1 MKKKIMIALGAV
13 LVVVIAIIV
22 VIKFSGFGSR
32 PEGTADIMELSE
44 VSGLVTEKGY
54 TQEEII
60 VITKPEQ
67 VTIPPELVI
76 VCNGEQITALKGT
89 YSWEY
94 KNEDGTCTGIE
105 ADSMHPLE
113 SKEYMSELP
122 LAYSC
127 ISAID
132 AFKAYLQFDIA
143 PDDIEIRYWSTDCWN
158 EFTAESKELDIQA
171 ETGLEDGMN
180 TTSHSAKLLE
190 GNYIYEVI
198 AKWSSSEEYGNSTL
212 QFLYCDG
219 KLRTYSG

>member
-76 VCNGEQITALKGT
+76 VCNGEQITALLM
-89 YSWEY
+89 
-94 KNEDGTCTGIE
+94 GI
-105 ADSMHPLE
+105 
-113 SKEYMSELP
+113 
-122 LAYSC
+122 
-127 ISAID
+127 
-132 AFKAYLQFDIA
+132 
-143 PDDIEIRYWSTDCWN
+143 
-158 EFTAESKELDIQA
+158 
-171 ETGLEDGMN
+171 
-180 TTSHSAKLLE
+180 
-190 GNYIYEVI
+190 
-198 AKWSSSEEYGNSTL
+198 
-212 QFLYCDG
+212 
-219 KLRTYSG
+219 